1 MEFSSLME
9 LIIQTKEPQV
19 NGDTMKNVW
28 IQEELFYTPK
38 LSHKL
43 KKKKLQLSFYVIFLE
58 HLISQVPSNVQV
70 FP

>member
-28 IQEELFYTPK
+28 IQEVFYIPK

-43 KKKKLQLSFYVIFLE
+43 KKKLQLSFYVIFLE
-58 HLISQVPSNVQV
+58 RLISQVPSNVQV

>member
-28 IQEELFYTPK
+28 IQEEVIYIPK

-43 KKKKLQLSFYVIFLE
+43 KKIAIKFLCNF
-58 HLISQVPSNVQV
+58 LRAFDFPSP
-70 FP
+70 F

>member
-43 KKKKLQLSFYVIFLE
+43 KKKIAIKFLCNF
-58 HLISQVPSNVQV
+58 LRAFDFPSP
-70 FP
+70 F